1 MIKPI
6 STENSLDES
15 KIVSIEEWSSVRI
28 QNNEMEIQFMK
39 RISEF
44 KTLKKSEDNVA
55 NGVSNDRFEILGEER
70 QSYCDWDGT

>member
-1 MIKPI
+1 
-6 STENSLDES
+6 
-15 KIVSIEEWSSVRI
+15 
-28 QNNEMEIQFMK
+28 MK